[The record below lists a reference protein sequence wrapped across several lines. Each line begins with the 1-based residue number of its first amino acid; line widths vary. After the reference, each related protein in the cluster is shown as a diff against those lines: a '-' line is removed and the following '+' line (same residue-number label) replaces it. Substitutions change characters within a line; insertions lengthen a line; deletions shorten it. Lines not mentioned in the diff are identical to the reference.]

1 MCFSLKPDLDLCGAG
16 SGQQQCRTLPCAP
29 RCNVSASVTATAG
42 RVSVTRLMLGI
53 ASERFGIKNLICKE
67 LGDKYAEVM
76 FTFTRPLLIVRWK
89 LEAKL

>member
-53 ASERFGIKNLICKE
+53 ASEKFGIKNLICKE

-76 FTFTRPLLIVRWK
+76 FTFTRPLLILCWK